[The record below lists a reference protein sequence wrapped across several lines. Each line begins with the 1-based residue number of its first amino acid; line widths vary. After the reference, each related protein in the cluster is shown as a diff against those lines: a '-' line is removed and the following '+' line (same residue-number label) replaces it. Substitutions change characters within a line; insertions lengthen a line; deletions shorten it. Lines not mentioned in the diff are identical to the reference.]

1 MCQKVIVNGMNDS
14 SLTKEKILQLIKNHD
29 ASLTFVKPKKSSSS
43 VWSSFSYV
51 YVNNRKKD
59 FVSCDK
65 CKDVLHHKSIDGTSN
80 MTKHLN
86 SSESGNK
93 NITNVS
99 ISIKEYLRPKTSQT
113 IPRMLKDKIISRD
126 QRFPTQFLGS
136 EVGTIYFRLC

>member
-1 MCQKVIVNGMNDS
+1 MCEKVIVNGMDDS

-51 YVNNRKKD
+51 NVNNWKKD

-80 MTKHLN
+80 MIKHLK
-86 SSESGNK
+86 SCESGNK
-93 NITNVS
+93 NITNFS
-99 ISIKEYLRPKTSQT
+99 TSIKEYLRPKTSQT
-113 IPRMLKDKIISRD
+113 IPRMLKDKITD
-126 QRFPTQFLGS
+126 ATVEFL
-136 EVGTIYFRLC
+136 L